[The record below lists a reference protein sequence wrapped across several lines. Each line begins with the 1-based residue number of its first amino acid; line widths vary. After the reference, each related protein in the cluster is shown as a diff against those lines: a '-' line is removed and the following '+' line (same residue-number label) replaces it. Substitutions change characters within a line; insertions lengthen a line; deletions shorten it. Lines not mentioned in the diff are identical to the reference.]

1 MEAERRLSEQAL
13 ALLTEAR
20 EIINA
25 ASDEGLSE
33 EDEGRVD
40 VLMEKHTETK
50 GQADKLKKTRDTRKA
65 IEDGIEEHLRGSSSN
80 DEEGEDEEE
89 DGETRKITPAADES
103 RRENRRQSP
112 ERKAQSD
119 AFNRFLRYGQAALGE
134 AEVRVL
140 TEGAEA
146 AGGFLVPEDF
156 RAELIKRIPGLTVIR
171 QRATVG
177 QTSRDV
183 VTVPTVTGG
192 DDMFTSGVRIT
203 WIEETPSDDKGLTDP
218 AFGQERIPINKMM
231 AKTRVSKDLLLDS
244 AVDVTSLITMLYA
257 EAVAMAEDQAFLT
270 GNGVERPAGILDSG
284 SGIGNTDAVFVAL
297 DTTDVADPIID
308 AFYAVAQQ
316 YRGNGIWIMRS
327 VVEAKIRKVKD
338 TQNQYIWQPGLSA
351 GAPGTILGRPVFSS
365 EFMPAD
371 AQNNVVMLF
380 GDMRGYWIFDRLD
393 MEIQRLD
400 ERYAEQSQIGYVLT
414 RRLGGQVTQ
423 SYMFRTLT
431 RTGA

>member
-1 MEAERRLSEQAL
+1 MPTMEAERRLSEQAL

-20 EIINA
+20 EIIDA
-25 ASDEGLSE
+25 APDEGLSA

-40 VLMEKHTETK
+40 TLIDKHSETK

-65 IEDGIEEHLRGSSSN
+65 IEDGIEDHLRGSN
-80 DEEGEDEEE
+80 EDNED
-89 DGETRKITPAADES
+89 DGENRKVTPAADEHKED
-103 RRENRRQSP
+103 RKAAP
-112 ERKAQSD
+112 EREVQNR
-119 AFNRFLRYGQAALGE
+119 AFNKFLRYGVRSMAADE
-134 AEVRVL
+134 MRVL

-257 EAVAMAEDQAFLT
+257 EAVAMAEDEAFLN
-270 GNGVERPAGILDSG
+270 GNGVERPAGILDPG
-284 SGIGNTDAVFVAL
+284 SSIGNTDATFVAL
-297 DTTDVADPIID
+297 TTADVADPIID
-308 AFYAVAQQ
+308 AFYAIAQQ

-380 GDMRGYWIFDRLD
+380 GDLRGYWIFDRLD

-423 SYMFRTLT
+423 AYMFRTLT